1 MVRVAVYL
9 PGMTASWSLVDFL
22 LDTGAATTCLHPPDT
37 VERLAISNQRLQS
50 RDAWESVE
58 TYHGVGGGATYF
70 VTRDDAVLRCADR
83 IEAIVGLRVKRPS
96 DLLLWLHSDA
106 NRRQY
111 RPEALLETSLSVR
124 PLTGASGSWSCQ

>member
-70 VTRDDAVLRCADR
+70 VARSRYALLDEHGEWQI
-83 IEAIVGLRVKRPS
+83 IEGTLRV
-96 DLLLWLHSDA
+96 A
-106 NRRQY
+106 EATVTNRG
-111 RPEALLETSLSVR
+111 L
-124 PLTGASGSWSCQ
+124 ASILGWDILRGFAVTLDWQQRLVELR